1 MSGISLHQAS
11 PADNE
16 CAPDSAV
23 WPIGKKAAFYSC
35 FVVFFLGIFDFIDR
49 QVLAAL
55 LPYIKAEWA
64 LSDTQLGLL
73 VSIVNIFMAILVLPS
88 AYLIDKWSRK
98 KMIAIMGTVWSLAT
112 AACAIAGSY
121 SQLLVARAF
130 IGFGEAGYNP
140 AAQALISAQFPT
152 KYRGTAIA
160 LTQVGLSLG
169 APLGLILGAY
179 IATHWGWRYAFGIVA
194 IPGIFLSIM
203 ALFIKDYKSVEV
215 KVATK
220 TEKPLSYPAVIRG
233 ILSTPSLLCV
243 FLGAIMAMMH
253 GGAQINWLPSYLE
266 REGGLSIFAASN
278 MAAAVLFASIVSAI
292 ISGPVVDMLRRR
304 TKNGTPI
311 FVASACF
318 CATAIYAI
326 VYGVLTPG
334 SFLQLALLM
343 LAQFGMGV
351 VVATGPIIG
360 MDLSHPGARA
370 TTAGMLIFCQNLF
383 GFSLGPVVTGFLSDA
398 FDLGTALLVL
408 SVIAPFFVALSY
420 SLCSFV
426 YRKDLDKVECVAL
439 SFEK

>member
-1 MSGISLHQAS
+1 MSGISLHQAT
-11 PADNE
+11 PANND
-16 CAPDSAV
+16 CTPDSAV

-55 LPYIKAEWA
+55 LPYIKAEWG
-64 LSDTQLGLL
+64 LTDTQLGLL
-73 VSIVNIFMAILVLPS
+73 VSIVNIIMSILVLPS

-98 KMIAIMGTVWSLAT
+98 KMIAIMGTIWSIAT
-112 AACAIAGSY
+112 GACAIAGSY
-121 SQLLVARAF
+121 TQLLVARAF

-140 AAQALISAQFPT
+140 AAQALISAQFPV

-160 LTQVGLSLG
+160 LTQVGLGLG
-169 APLGLILGAY
+169 APLGLILGAF
-179 IATHWGWRYAFGIVA
+179 IATHWGWRYAFGVVA
-194 IPGIFLSIM
+194 VPGIILSIM

-215 KVATK
+215 KSVQK
-220 TEKPLSYPAVIRG
+220 TEKPLSYPAVVRG
-233 ILSTPSLLCV
+233 IFSTPSLLCV
-243 FLGAIMAMMH
+243 FFGAIMAMMQ

-278 MAAAVLFASIVSAI
+278 MAAAVLFASIVAAI
-292 ISGPVVDMLRRR
+292 ITGPVVDQLRKR

-311 FVASACF
+311 FVASALF
-318 CATAIYAI
+318 IATGVYAI

-334 SFLQLALLM
+334 SFTQLALLM
-343 LAQFGMGV
+343 LAQLLVGV
-351 VVATGPIIG
+351 VVSTGPIIA

-370 TTAGMLIFCQNLF
+370 TTAGMLVFCQNLF
-383 GFSLGPVVTGFLSDA
+383 GFSLGPVVTGFLSDS

-408 SVIAPFFVALSY
+408 NVIAPCLVAISY
-420 SLCSFV
+420 SVCSFV